1 MTGKIW
7 KFSDQIDEEDVE
19 MLRKDFITF
28 AEGAEYYRIGMKPF
42 VRMCR
47 EAGAAYKIGKM
58 VRVNRHI
65 LERYFREIMRK
76 EEKTGEE

>member
-28 AEGAEYYRIGMKPF
+28 AEGAEYYRLGMKPF

-47 EAGAAYKIGKM
+47 EVKCYTKVVTGVANKI
-58 VRVNRHI
+58 
-65 LERYFREIMRK
+65 Y
-76 EEKTGEE
+76 

>member
-28 AEGAEYYRIGMKPF
+28 AEGRNI
-42 VRMCR
+42 
-47 EAGAAYKIGKM
+47 
-58 VRVNRHI
+58 
-65 LERYFREIMRK
+65 
-76 EEKTGEE
+76 